1 MYILDLQLD
10 CLSYNQMGPAER
22 VIRSKDG
29 EKMYVVIT
37 YKRGGK
43 FYELKVPKFFSAYF
57 ERPYIFIRHS
67 YGMYYIIERLFLNLL
82 PKLYFEF

>member
-1 MYILDLQLD
+1 MYNSDMQLD
-10 CLSYNQMGPAER
+10 CLAYNQMGPADT

-29 EKMYVVIT
+29 EKMYVIIT

-57 ERPYIFIRHS
+57 ERPFIYIRHS
-67 YGMYYIIERLFLNLL
+67 YGT
-82 PKLYFEF
+82 